1 MVSKKAD
8 ILIILKEEPIIW
20 DNKAQV
26 VVRKRKWKLRNASD
40 KTKSNSE
47 YEMIEMAY
55 GDYLY
60 ELENDIGETT
70 NLANEYMEILKKLKN
85 IHTTWRTN
93 LNSK

>member
-1 MVSKKAD
+1 
-8 ILIILKEEPIIW
+8 
-20 DNKAQV
+20 
-26 VVRKRKWKLRNASD
+26 
-40 KTKSNSE
+40 
-47 YEMIEMAY
+47 MIEMEY

-60 ELENDIGETT
+60 DLENDIGKTT